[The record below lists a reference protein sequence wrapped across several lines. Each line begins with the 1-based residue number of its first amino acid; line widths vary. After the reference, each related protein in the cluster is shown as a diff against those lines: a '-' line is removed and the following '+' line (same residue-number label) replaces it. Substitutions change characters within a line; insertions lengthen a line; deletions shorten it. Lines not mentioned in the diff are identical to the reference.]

1 MYQRLGDEMIELGS
15 KLEWQALAA
24 CIKFEQSITVSA
36 TQPFKRLALYRLI
49 MQVLFRGPKCCA

>member
-36 TQPFKRLALYRLI
+36 TQPFERLALYRLI
-49 MQVLFRGPKCCA
+49 VQVLLR